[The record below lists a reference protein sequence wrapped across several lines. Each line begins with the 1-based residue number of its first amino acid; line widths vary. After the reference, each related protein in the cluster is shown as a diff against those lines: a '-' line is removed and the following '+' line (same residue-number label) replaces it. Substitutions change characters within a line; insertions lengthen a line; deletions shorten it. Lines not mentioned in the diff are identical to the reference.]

1 MTDNS
6 TLGLRLVTLLLLLVS
21 YSGMLHLLCLCVSV
35 IAVMKS

>member
-6 TLGLRLVTLLLLLVS
+6 TLGLRLVALLLLLVS
-21 YSGMLHLLCLCVSV
+21 YSGMLHLLCLWVSV